1 MIFQNFVEYIQI
13 VGSDFMYTAQETAIK
28 IKEIAKQNK
37 ITIKKMLSDCDLN
50 INYISEMAKGKQ
62 STLKNLEKIATYL
75 ETTTDELLGV
85 TPISQKSQ
93 VKNMSYQQD
102 EMINELVKRFQQLSF
117 DDKLE
122 VFNYIK
128 NKKGA

>member
-1 MIFQNFVEYIQI
+1 
-13 VGSDFMYTAQETAIK
+13 MYTAQETAIK

-37 ITIKKMLSDCDLN
+37 ITIKKMLSDCALN

-62 STLKNLEKIATYL
+62 PTLKNLEKIATYL

-85 TPISQKSQ
+85 TPIEQKNQ
-93 VKNMSYQQD
+93 VLNMNSQD
-102 EMINELVKRFQQLSF
+102 EMINELVKRFQELSF

-128 NKKGA
+128 NKKVS

>member
-1 MIFQNFVEYIQI
+1 
-13 VGSDFMYTAQETAIK
+13 MYTAQETAIK

-62 STLKNLEKIATYL
+62 PTLKNLEKIATYL

-85 TPISQKSQ
+85 TPIEQKNQ
-93 VKNMSYQQD
+93 VLNMNSQD
-102 EMINELVKRFQQLSF
+102 EMINELVKRFQELSF

-128 NKKGA
+128 NKKVS